1 MCGIEGVD
9 TIHMYH
15 MQHLIVSTCHQ
26 HTQTNDT
33 KCDKIVKLPFRC
45 LTPSPYSSHLPLT
58 GTPPKQFPCCHI
70 MPHPPGRMVLSI
82 LQTVSVDCGRSLRTV
97 DGVQTGMRTVDGVLC
112 MQLSTWGSV
121 WRRRSWP
128 AER

>member
-70 MPHPPGRMVLSI
+70 MPHPPSRMVRTFYFADRQCGLR
-82 LQTVSVDCGRSLRTV
+82 TEFADRGRSADGNADGRRCALHATV
-97 DGVQTGMRTVDGVLC
+97 DVGLC
-112 MQLSTWGSV
+112 LEKEV
-121 WRRRSWP
+121 V
-128 AER
+128 AC